1 MDASSSADRVEPSI
15 GRDDMAPFMDTHT
28 VESAAARELEG
39 VLDHVAERVVEHG
52 TLTEARVLE
61 AMADASQ
68 EACPGAAAALVDWNG
83 SEIARL
89 RAFGIVHGVVLEVLG
104 PLGRSVLLEQVLGT
118 ADLEYRPVT
127 RLTSPRIGR
136 IA

>member
-1 MDASSSADRVEPSI
+1 MGADDDRRRMVQEQLQARGI
-15 GRDDMAPFMDTHT
+15 RD
-28 VESAAARELEG
+28 E
-39 VLDHVAERVVEHG
+39 
-52 TLTEARVLE
+52 RVLE

-118 ADLEYRPVT
+118 ADLEYRRVT

-136 IA
+136 IARFAR

>member
-1 MDASSSADRVEPSI
+1 MDASSSANRVEPSI
-15 GRDDMAPFMDTHT
+15 ERGDMAAFMDAHT
-28 VESAAARELEG
+28 VEGAAARELG
-39 VLDHVAERVVEHG
+39 RVLGQVAERVVEHG
-52 TLTEARVLE
+52 TLTEARVLH
-61 AMADASQ
+61 AVAAASQ

-118 ADLEYRPVT
+118 SDLEIV
-127 RLTSPRIGR
+127 G
-136 IA
+136 